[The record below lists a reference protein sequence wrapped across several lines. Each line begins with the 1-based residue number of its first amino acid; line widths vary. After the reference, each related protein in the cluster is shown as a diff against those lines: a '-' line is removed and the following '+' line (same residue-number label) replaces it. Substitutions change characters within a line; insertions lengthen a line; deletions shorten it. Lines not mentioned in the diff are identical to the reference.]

1 MRRRFTLLCLALSA
15 ASACAA
21 SPPKLVVSIVVD
33 QLRYDYLERLGEQ
46 FSGGG
51 FRFLSEKGAFLT
63 FAHYDYAPTVTG
75 PGHASILSGC
85 TPASHGIIANDWF
98 DKRARAM
105 INCVHDPDTAL
116 VGSTKGAKSPSR
128 SPRNLIGDNVADAMR
143 LGFGSKVVGV
153 SLKDR
158 GAILPSG
165 RKPTGAFWFDSASGC
180 FVTSTYYRPELPP
193 WATEFNQ
200 RKTPQSFMGQVWKRL
215 KPLDAYSGPPDALG
229 AGALPGEK
237 PDSFDH
243 LVHPSP
249 TEGFETLVATP
260 FGNRLLADFALAAL
274 DGEGLGKGSKPDLL
288 TVSFSS
294 LDLCGHRFGP
304 NSHEVQDMVLRLD
317 LELERLFEGLDKRL
331 GLQNVWIVLTAD
343 HGVAPTPEY
352 ALDNGLDGLRAD
364 MIALAGELLANLEG
378 RFGPGRFLLT
388 PKIVEGNIYLDH
400 AALAE
405 RHLTSEAV
413 ASSIRDWALA
423 HGLFQA
429 AYTRSQLL
437 DGRAPGPLGE
447 RVLKGFNAERSGDV
461 VLVQKPFQIPSTGRG
476 GTTHGTP
483 YAYDTHIPI
492 LFYGAPFKP
501 GRCADPV
508 AITDIAA
515 TLSVALRMTE
525 PAMNIGKPISG
536 ILRP

>member
-1 MRRRFTLLCLALSA
+1 MRRSLSLLLLSLVA
-15 ASACAA
+15 GSVHAGP
-21 SPPKLVVSIVVD
+21 PPKLVVSLIVD
-33 QLRYDYLERLGEQ
+33 QLRYDYLERLGDQ
-46 FSGGG
+46 FCPGG

-75 PGHASILSGC
+75 PGHASILCGSP
-85 TPASHGIIANDWF
+85 PASHGIIANEWF
-98 DKRARAM
+98 DKHSRAM
-105 INCVHDPDTAL
+105 VNCVHDPDAAP
-116 VGSTKGAKSPSR
+116 VGKPKAGKSPGR
-128 SPRNLIGDNVADAMR
+128 SPRNLIGDNAADAMR
-143 LGFGSKVVGV
+143 LAFGSRVVGV

-158 GAILPSG
+158 GAILPAG
-165 RKPTGAFWFDSASGC
+165 RKPNGAYWFDSASGC
-180 FVTSTYYRPELPP
+180 FITSTYYRPDLPP
-193 WATEFNQ
+193 WVAAFNQ
-200 RKTPQSFMGQVWKRL
+200 LKEPQSFMGQTWTRL
-215 KPLDAYSGPPDALG
+215 KPLEAYAGPPEALG
-229 AGALPGEK
+229 AGAAPGEK
-237 PDSFDH
+237 PEIFDH
-243 LVHPSP
+243 LVNPSP

-260 FGNRLLADFALAAL
+260 FGNRLLADFALAAV
-274 DGEGLGKGSKPDLL
+274 DGEGLGSGRQPDLL

-304 NSHEVQDMVLRLD
+304 NSHEVQDMMLRLD
-317 LELERLFEGLDKRL
+317 LELERFFRGLDQRL

-343 HGVAPTPEY
+343 HGVAPTPEF
-352 ALDNGLDGLRAD
+352 ALENGLEGLRAD
-364 MIALAGELLANLEG
+364 MIALAGELLAGLEE

-388 PKIVEGNIYLDH
+388 PKIVEGNVYLDH

-405 RHLTSEAV
+405 RQLRAEEV
-413 ASSIRDWALA
+413 ANSVRDWALG

-461 VLVQKPFQIPSTGRG
+461 VLVQKPFQIPGGGRG

-483 YAYDTHIPI
+483 YSYDTHVPI

-515 TLSVALRMTE
+515 TLSVALRITE
-525 PAMNIGKPISG
+525 PAMSIGKPISG